1 MGLRLVILGILGVLT
16 LGVIVG
22 CGGEEPTATP
32 EPTQPTSR
40 ADTPQL
46 PDSPRPTSTPEPTA
60 TPVPEPTAT
69 PVPEPTAMP
78 TPEPTATPVPTP
90 TPTPVPPTP
99 VPTPAP
105 AATAAPTS
113 VPSAPGGAPERN
125 DAVPPHIIVGTA
137 SIDGSPAPA
146 GTARNRSRGRP
157 GGRVGRRR
165 RQREF
170 QFRDT
175 LPGRRGDL
183 QGQGHHRAQ
192 RGGEHR
198 DRRVNRTQPPGGVP
212 VKSSPP
218 GEGARQAAARPFPV
232 ERGPRG

>member
-32 EPTQPTSR
+32 EPAQPASR
-40 ADTPQL
+40 TDTPQL

-60 TPVPEPTAT
+60 TPVPDPTATPVPEPTAT
-69 PVPEPTAMP
+69 PVPEPTA
-78 TPEPTATPVPTP
+78 TPVPAP

-105 AATAAPTS
+105 AATAVPTPTPPAPDGT
-113 VPSAPGGAPERN
+113 PERN

-146 GTARNRSRGRP
+146 GTA
-157 GGRVGRRR
+157 V
-165 RQREF
+165 
-170 QFRDT
+170 T
-175 LPGRRGDL
+175 AHAGDL
-183 QGQGHHRAQ
+183 EVGSAAVAGDNGNFSFAIPYPGAEVTFKVGDITALNAVVNTEI
-192 RGGEHR
+192 GGSTVLNL
-198 DRRVNRTQPPGGVP
+198 RVVSR
-212 VKSSPP
+212 
-218 GEGARQAAARPFPV
+218 
-232 ERGPRG
+232 

>member
-22 CGGEEPTATP
+22 CGGEEPTAAP
-32 EPTQPTSR
+32 EPTQPASR

-60 TPVPEPTAT
+60 TPLPEPTATPVPEPTAT
-69 PVPEPTAMP
+69 PVPEPTA
-78 TPEPTATPVPTP
+78 TPVPEP

-99 VPTPAP
+99 APTPVP
-105 AATAAPTS
+105 IATAAPTPA
-113 VPSAPGGAPERN
+113 PSAPDGAPERN

-137 SIDGSPAPA
+137 SIDGSPRS
-146 GTARNRSRGRP
+146 GRNGCDRSRGRL
-157 GGRVGRRR
+157 GGRVGHSHR

-183 QGQGHHRAQ
+183 QGQRVSP
-192 RGGEHR
+192 RSTRVVNTEIGGSTVLNL
-198 DRRVNRTQPPGGVP
+198 RVVSQ
-212 VKSSPP
+212 
-218 GEGARQAAARPFPV
+218 
-232 ERGPRG
+232 

>member
-32 EPTQPTSR
+32 EPTQPASR
-40 ADTPQL
+40 TDTPQL

-69 PVPEPTAMP
+69 PVPEPTATP
-78 TPEPTATPVPTP
+78 VPEPTATPVPAP

-99 VPTPAP
+99 VPTPVP
-105 AATAAPTS
+105 AATAAPT
-113 VPSAPGGAPERN
+113 PTLPDPDGAPERN

-146 GTARNRSRGRP
+146 GTVVSAHA
-157 GGRVGRRR
+157 
-165 RQREF
+165 
-170 QFRDT
+170 
-175 LPGRRGDL
+175 GDL
-183 QGQGHHRAQ
+183 ELASADVAGDDGNFSFPIPYPDAEVTFKVNGITALNAMVNTQI
-192 RGGEHR
+192 GGSTVLNL
-198 DRRVNRTQPPGGVP
+198 RVVSR
-212 VKSSPP
+212 
-218 GEGARQAAARPFPV
+218 
-232 ERGPRG
+232 